1 MNLGRRTKIEA
12 VINRRQEGV
21 VVLEDI
27 HDPHNAAAV
36 MRSCDA
42 LGVQKVYLIFE
53 KEEGYDPGKVG
64 KNSSSSANK
73 WLSFKVF
80 KSTKEC
86 LDELKKEGYEIV
98 ATTVDVEAK
107 ELQQTDLSARKIAIV
122 MGNEHRGISET
133 AKKMADKLV
142 HIPMKGMVESFNI
155 SVAAAIVLYE
165 LSRQRRQLGE
175 EIYGLDWEEK
185 KELLQKWS

>member
-1 MNLGRRTKIEA
+1 M
-12 VINRRQEGV
+12 
-21 VVLEDI
+21 VLEDI

>member
-133 AKKMADKLV
+133 AKEMADKLV
-142 HIPMKGMVESFNI
+142 YIPMKGMVESFNV

>member
-42 LGVQKVYLIFE
+42 LVVQKVYLIFE